1 METVR
6 FLRSLCIFIAVF
18 HNLAESKVQGESIT
32 FRLSME
38 TVRFSEITVHFH
50 SCVLET
56 SRIQGESIISRLSLD
71 APYLLKEVCIT
82 IAV

>member
-1 METVR
+1 
-6 FLRSLCIFIAVF
+6 
-18 HNLAESKVQGESIT
+18 
-32 FRLSME
+32 ME
-38 TVRFSEITVHFH
+38 TVRFSEITVRFYSCLLERSRVHRELVNITTLIGCLLSAQRTVHFH